1 MGKITINHY
10 LNKSL
15 SPRIEGNSETFPLY
29 VQVIVNRTNY
39 RFKSNFSYY
48 DGYMRERDLLDPFI
62 KGLLEREKEEIYK
75 IVDYLQVNNQ
85 LELLNSE
92 NIKFY
97 SEILWD
103 VLNRKFS
110 ILFEKES
117 KVLKAT
123 YPGCLISRNFFDID
137 EALTFFESSIEDR
150 FSDDYYYCKL
160 GMEAMRNELI
170 FESHFQHSELY
181 AITVFDFLHRNGV
194 EYIISIVKKHHSFN
208 MSTEQEENKEYGK
221 VIDGLKKILSL

>member
-15 SPRIEGNSETFPLY
+15 SPRIEGNSELYPLY

-48 DGYMRERDLLDPFI
+48 DGYIRERDLADQFVKSFLD
-62 KGLLEREKEEIYK
+62 REKEDILK

-92 NIKFY
+92 SIKFY

-117 KVLKAT
+117 EVLKAI
-123 YPGCLISRNFFDID
+123 YPSCLTNRNFFDID
-137 EALTFFESSIEDR
+137 EALVFFQSSIDDR
-150 FSDDYYYCKL
+150 FSDDYHYSKI
-160 GMEAMRNELI
+160 GMQALRNALI
-170 FESHFQHSELY
+170 FERHKDLELY
-181 AITVFDFLHRNGV
+181 KMTVFDFLHMNGEKFIV
-194 EYIISIVKKHHSFN
+194 ELVKDYHTFQKG
-208 MSTEQEENKEYGK
+208 TEQEENQEYKK